1 MIRSNY
7 LLSLPTSRQNWLVSV
22 KKVPHC
28 THLVLSVLCFFRHP
42 VCTLHSAVFPI
53 KTFCTCHKIINIKTI
68 VSSHLWPWKYSTF
81 PGYSMTAANI
91 FEDIG
96 STLLQIKILRTDK
109 TADITSYNATH
120 YRYPWV
126 SQVIT
131 SVSKYTSSRVVSVAV
146 AVPLASWG
154 TTAAT
159 RVPRLRIGERP
170 EEWTRG

>member
-1 MIRSNY
+1 MIRSNS

-53 KTFCTCHKIINIKTI
+53 KTFCTCHKIINIKTK

-91 FEDIG
+91 FEDIS
-96 STLLQIKILRTDK
+96 STLLQIKILGT
-109 TADITSYNATH
+109 DITTPPYAP
-120 YRYPWV
+120 R
-126 SQVIT
+126 
-131 SVSKYTSSRVVSVAV
+131 SSRFGSEPPSVEDDVDIWRYAIV
-146 AVPLASWG
+146 CQKRRW
-154 TTAAT
+154 
-159 RVPRLRIGERP
+159 RLIKQL
-170 EEWTRG
+170 T